1 MVRQLGVQRRLDQR
15 LLESDARRVDRLAGH
30 RPGQE
35 LRDKLFRDRGQ
46 TGYDAVQLLGSARHK
61 TPPWRWLCPAHRI
74 TDRLKSS
81 GTRSLNRWTFTSE
94 LGCTPPDWRRQPY
107 CARV

>member
-74 TDRLKSS
+74 TDRLSIGPCRS
-81 GTRSLNRWTFTSE
+81 PLRTTMRGSIRIDGTA
-94 LGCTPPDWRRQPY
+94 P
-107 CARV
+107 